1 MWRVTDT
8 SGCHELLVFRIDICD
23 DLILREVNESDA
35 SAFARQVGCCPSQVC
50 GDVWFLISCAFF
62 VGGILCPL
70 TACVQSQYRPFCDAR
85 FGTKGHDIMHVS
97 T

>member
-50 GDVWFLISCAFF
+50 GDVWFLISCAFLSVAF
-62 VGGILCPL
+62 
-70 TACVQSQYRPFCDAR
+70 CV
-85 FGTKGHDIMHVS
+85 H
-97 T
+97 